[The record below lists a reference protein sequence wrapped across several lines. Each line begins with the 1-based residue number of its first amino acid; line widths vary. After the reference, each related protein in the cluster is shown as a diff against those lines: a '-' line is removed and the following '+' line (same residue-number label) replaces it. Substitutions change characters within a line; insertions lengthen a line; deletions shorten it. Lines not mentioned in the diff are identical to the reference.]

1 MRRKIKERTSE
12 GTGNMNHNK
21 NMKKLFVPTI
31 LLSTL
36 VIVTLLISTILIN
49 NEKINISKI
58 FSNSIM
64 ADTVTTQDIGTD
76 VVANFDRDTGELSI
90 STSSL
95 DIFYEINKDSF
106 RSFIN
111 TCGINNITTITFINE
126 VYAPEDSSEL
136 FKDLNALTVINNANN
151 LNTSNV
157 INMSSMFENT
167 GIIIIDLSNWN
178 TSNVTNINNIFNN
191 CESLTEIH
199 TPNIYSTETVTLPTN
214 KWYNISDI
222 NDNNIYSNYN
232 DTTFTTGSV
241 HLKKLIDYSILY
253 ELDTDTEI
261 ENPTT
266 YNELSNFTL
275 NNPTKT
281 GYTFAGWT

>member
-49 NEKINISKI
+49 NEKIYISKI

-111 TCGINNITTITFINE
+111 TR
-126 VYAPEDSSEL
+126 
-136 FKDLNALTVINNANN
+136 K
-151 LNTSNV
+151 
-157 INMSSMFENT
+157 
-167 GIIIIDLSNWN
+167 
-178 TSNVTNINNIFNN
+178 
-191 CESLTEIH
+191 
-199 TPNIYSTETVTLPTN
+199 
-214 KWYNISDI
+214 
-222 NDNNIYSNYN
+222 
-232 DTTFTTGSV
+232 
-241 HLKKLIDYSILY
+241 
-253 ELDTDTEI
+253 
-261 ENPTT
+261 
-266 YNELSNFTL
+266 
-275 NNPTKT
+275 
-281 GYTFAGWT
+281 